1 MDIRGERPSDREKMP
16 DGNRGGQRQKGRG
29 RNRDRGLRRNEH
41 WEVMGLTYCLLPIS
55 WTMLVNDVRFND
67 VSWLKEVSFL
77 FFWN

>member
-1 MDIRGERPSDREKMP
+1 MSGR
-16 DGNRGGQRQKGRG
+16 NRGGGGQKDRG

-77 FFWN
+77 FFGISEISKFLLFFFH